1 MKYYKLIVIDNDGVK
16 FEVESE
22 SYFAL
27 YKRALKLK
35 ELLDVTV
42 EIYEV
47 IKIL

>member
-1 MKYYKLIVIDNDGVK
+1 MKYYKLIVIDNDDIK
-16 FEVESE
+16 FEVEGE